1 MILVTG
7 STGKVGS
14 ELVQRLREEG
24 TSFRAA
30 FHSPEKAEKGRASG
44 LDTIVLDYARPE
56 TLPPAL
62 AGVESLFLLT
72 PPGSTSLEAAVV
84 EAAKKAGV
92 RRIVKLSVW
101 GAEDEAFFF
110 AREHRAIERVVE
122 ASGIPFT
129 FLRPNGFMQTYLM
142 YGATIKTQS
151 AFHLPDRD
159 ARWNLI
165 DVRDVAAV
173 AAKTL
178 TERGHEG
185 KAYELAGPE
194 ALSNSEIAEKL
205 SRVLGRTV
213 TYVNITDGQF
223 RAALLGVGMPQT
235 LAEGIVDLHHVIVSG
250 AFASATPWVERIT
263 GSKPGTFDRFARDFA
278 EAFR

>member
-1 MILVTG
+1 
-7 STGKVGS
+7 
-14 ELVQRLREEG
+14 
-24 TSFRAA
+24 
-30 FHSPEKAEKGRASG
+30 
-44 LDTIVLDYARPE
+44 
-56 TLPPAL
+56 
-62 AGVESLFLLT
+62 
-72 PPGSTSLEAAVV
+72 
-84 EAAKKAGV
+84 
-92 RRIVKLSVW
+92 
-101 GAEDEAFFF
+101 
-110 AREHRAIERVVE
+110 
-122 ASGIPFT
+122 
-129 FLRPNGFMQTYLM
+129 MQTYLM

-194 ALSNSEIAEKL
+194 REQQRDRGKL

-223 RAALLGVGMPQT
+223 RAALGELGCRKR
-235 LAEGIVDLHHVIVSG
+235 SRR
-250 AFASATPWVERIT
+250 AS
-263 GSKPGTFDRFARDFA
+263 
-278 EAFR
+278 

>member
-14 ELVQRLREEG
+14 ELVKALREER
-24 TSFRAA
+24 TPFRAA
-30 FHSPEKAEKGRASG
+30 FHSPEKAEKERASG
-44 LDTIVLDYARPE
+44 LDTVLDYARPE

-62 AGVESLFLLT
+62 AGVERLFLLS
-72 PPGSTSLEAAVV
+72 PPGLTRLEAAVV

-110 AREHRAIERVVE
+110 AREHRAIERIVE

-129 FLRPNGFMQTYLM
+129 FLRPNGFMQTYFM
-142 YGATIKTQS
+142 YGVTIKTQS
-151 AFHLPDRD
+151 AFYLPDRD

-165 DVRDVAAV
+165 DTRDIAAV

-178 TERGHEG
+178 TEPGHEG
-185 KAYELAGPE
+185 KVYELAGPE
-194 ALSNSEIAEKL
+194 ALSNSEIAETL

-213 TYVNITDGQF
+213 TYVDITDDQF

-235 LAEGIVDLHHVIVSG
+235 LAETIVDLHHVVVSG

>member
-14 ELVQRLREEG
+14 ELVKWLREEG
-24 TSFRAA
+24 TPFRGA

-44 LDTIVLDYARPE
+44 LDTAVLDYARPE

-62 AGVESLFLLT
+62 AGVERLFLLS
-72 PPGSTSLEAAVV
+72 PPGSTRLEAAVV
-84 EAAKKAGV
+84 EAAKKTAGSH
-92 RRIVKLSVW
+92 IVKLSVW

-110 AREHRAIERVVE
+110 ASEHRAMDRVVE
-122 ASGIPFT
+122 ASGVPFT
-129 FLRPNGFMQTYLM
+129 FLRPNGFMQTYLL
-142 YGATIKTQS
+142 YGATIKAQS
-151 AFHLPDRD
+151 AFYLPDRD

-165 DVRDVAAV
+165 DARDVAAV

-178 TERGHEG
+178 TEQGHEG

-213 TYVNITDGQF
+213 TYVNITDDQF
-223 RAALLGVGMPQT
+223 RAALLGVGMPQM
-235 LAEGIVDLHHVIVSG
+235 LAEGVVDLHHVVVSG
-250 AFASATPWVERIT
+250 AFAAATPWVERIT

-278 EAFR
+278 EVFR

>member
-14 ELVQRLREEG
+14 ELVKRLREEG
-24 TSFRAA
+24 TPFRAA

-44 LDTIVLDYARPE
+44 LDTAVLDYARPE

-62 AGVESLFLLT
+62 AGVERLFLLT
-72 PPGSTSLEAAVV
+72 PPGSTRLEAAVV

-110 AREHRAIERVVE
+110 AREHRAIERIVE

-129 FLRPNGFMQTYLM
+129 FLRPNGFMQTYFM

-151 AFHLPDRD
+151 AFYLPDRD

-213 TYVNITDGQF
+213 TYVDISDDQF

-235 LAEGIVDLHHVIVSG
+235 LAEGVVDLHHVIVSG

>member
-14 ELVQRLREEG
+14 ELVKRLREEG

-44 LDTIVLDYARPE
+44 LDTAVLDYARPE

-62 AGVESLFLLT
+62 AGVERLFLLS
-72 PPGSTSLEAAVV
+72 PPGSTRLEAAVV
-84 EAAKKAGV
+84 EAAKEAGV

-101 GAEDEAFFF
+101 GAEDEAYFI

-129 FLRPNGFMQTYLM
+129 FLRPNGFMQTYFL

-151 AFHLPDRD
+151 AFYLPDRD

-165 DVRDVAAV
+165 DVRDIASV

-178 TERGHEG
+178 TEPGHER

-213 TYVNITDGQF
+213 TYVDISDDQF
-223 RAALLGVGMPQT
+223 RAALLGIGMPQT
-235 LAEGIVDLHHVIVSG
+235 LVEGLVDLHHVIVSG
-250 AFASATPWVERIT
+250 SFAAATPWVERIT
-263 GSKPGTFDRFARDFA
+263 GSKPGTFDRFALDSA